1 MSNFYFY
8 DYKPTPDFIRRH
20 HVSNLERAFE
30 RVNQQTRDWNY
41 WCDLD
46 GWNIGRWHDSMM
58 EDASTI
64 AKAFQKPELV
74 ELTKGALVIFDS
86 ARKEFID
93 PTEFNV
99 ITSKLQE
106 VLK

>member
-1 MSNFYFY
+1 MSTFYCY
-8 DYKPTPDFIRRH
+8 DWKPTPDFIRRH

-74 ELTKGALVIFDS
+74 ELTKGALVIFS
-86 ARKEFID
+86 AARLNHID
-93 PTEFNV
+93 PTEFTAV
-99 ITSKLQE
+99 IARLEE